1 MVSPNNVI
9 CSCKVKMNVKQKTLG
24 LLVPTTTGTKYYF
37 TDFEMGKSITA
48 KGGDYVDQA
57 RNAMFQKFEH
67 QIELKDIL
75 KKAKAEF
82 VNDEDEADID
92 LSLENLEKDTILNLL
107 K

>member
-1 MVSPNNVI
+1 MIFSLATNILN
-9 CSCKVKMNVKQKTLG
+9 
-24 LLVPTTTGTKYYF
+24 GT
-37 TDFEMGKSITA
+37 S
-48 KGGDYVDQA
+48 
-57 RNAMFQKFEH
+57 
-67 QIELKDIL
+67 IELKDIL